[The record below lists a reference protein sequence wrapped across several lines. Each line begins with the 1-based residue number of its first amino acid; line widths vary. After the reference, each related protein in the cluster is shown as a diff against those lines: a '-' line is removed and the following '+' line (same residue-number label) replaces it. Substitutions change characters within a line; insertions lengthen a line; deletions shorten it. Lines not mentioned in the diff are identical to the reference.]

1 MLNKFKWKVLG
12 SAERRKEGKEGKKI
26 GKKEESKREKERSR
40 EGGRKE
46 RIQGLE
52 ENNSIIF
59 CKQCVIFYAEN
70 SGDSADQ
77 NLETKSKFRMFAEHK
92 INTKKSIT
100 FLHTNHKQL
109 ENAIF

>member
-1 MLNKFKWKVLG
+1 MEAAGQCRKKKQRERGKEDWEKRRKQEGEREVKG
-12 SAERRKEGKEGKKI
+12 RRKE
-26 GKKEESKREKERSR
+26 R
-40 EGGRKE
+40 RKE